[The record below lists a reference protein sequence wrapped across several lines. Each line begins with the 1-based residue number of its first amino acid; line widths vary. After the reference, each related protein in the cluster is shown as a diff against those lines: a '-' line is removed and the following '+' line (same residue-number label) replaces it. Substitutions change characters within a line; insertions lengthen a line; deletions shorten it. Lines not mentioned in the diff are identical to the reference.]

1 MLAILLFPLLL
12 SDLPPILL
20 CPFFSII
27 FDSTFITIYPF
38 LKPPLT
44 WSLTWFL
51 TYMENTIKY
60 TIIQVNVAFTFERE
74 HIILVFLSL
83 NFLTPN
89 VPPSSI
95 HLPISQ
101 LHFNWQLWDTTF
113 CECATIHSSADGHIG
128 YVHFL
133 WRQRNSVSVLRYRIL
148 WEILSRVVY
157 LPFLHFIRI
166 LRSQPSSSCLEVGR
180 VTAWTYA
187 LLSNTFLWQE
197 ELSAL

>member
-1 MLAILLFPLLL
+1 MQKI
-12 SDLPPILL
+12 
-20 CPFFSII
+20 
-27 FDSTFITIYPF
+27 
-38 LKPPLT
+38 
-44 WSLTWFL
+44 
-51 TYMENTIKY
+51 
-60 TIIQVNVAFTFERE
+60 AFTFERE

-101 LHFNWQLWDTTF
+101 FHFNWQLWDTTF
-113 CECATIHSSADGHIG
+113 CKCATSHSSVDGHIG

-157 LPFLHFIRI
+157 LTFLHFIRI
-166 LRSQPSSSCLEVGR
+166 LRSKPSSSCLEVGR
-180 VTAWTYA
+180 VTAWIYA
-187 LLSNTFLWQE
+187 LLSNKKNSLTRRTLCPVNREFFFLKRFKFMGNISFLLCFVASIS
-197 ELSAL
+197 LSLPRKDL